1 MATTSII
8 VLLLVLCG
16 TLGYHLWKR
25 RQQITPKEELAEEL
39 LNIPQD
45 MINLMN
51 AASKLLD
58 IIQLNSSNYTNEMG
72 VLEDIILEL
81 RSWDLSTIDYLVT
94 NKIESG
100 LIRYRITLE
109 EIDEALTIMSGKV
122 GI

>member
-1 MATTSII
+1 MVTAAII
-8 VLLLVLCG
+8 VLLLLLCG
-16 TLGYHLWKR
+16 TLGYHLWKQ
-25 RQQITPKEELAEEL
+25 RQQIKPQEELAEEL

-81 RSWDLSTIDYLVT
+81 RSWDLSTIDYLIT
-94 NKIESG
+94 NKVESG
-100 LIRYRITLE
+100 LIRYRVTLE

-122 GI
+122 GV

>member
-16 TLGYHLWKR
+16 TLGYHIWKR

-122 GI
+122 GV